1 MPHQFPISLS
11 LPKVK
16 TKVLALVVAYGLGG
30 CAMLPSV
37 GQVGSVKPASEY
49 QTAESLSAPASNWPC
64 ERWWQT
70 YGDPQLDTLVDEALR
85 DSPNMAA
92 ASARLQRAAAFSKV
106 AYSALLPHVSADA
119 SVTGQK
125 LSYNH
130 LIPRSPSTDGW
141 QDYGMATLSL
151 NWEIDFW
158 GKNRAGFAAATSQL
172 NASHAEHAQV
182 RLSLVAAVAANYA
195 ELARLFATR
204 DMVVR
209 SVEIRSKTAELFH
222 ERFVNGMETKG
233 SLSEAK
239 ARLAGAQGELL
250 LIDEQIGL
258 QSNRLAAL
266 AGAGPDRALSIKR
279 PVIHL
284 ENGFGLP
291 AELATNLLGRRPDVV
306 AARIMAEA
314 QLHRIDQKKAEFYPN
329 VNLVAFIGV
338 QSLGLNML
346 MKSGSDIGGI
356 GPAIS
361 LPIFTAGRLQGE
373 LRGATATYNEA
384 VANYNSTVTHA
395 LEDVANAGLSMKALS
410 AQLNKGEEA
419 VEAASQ
425 AHRVARNRYEGG
437 LANYIEVLHAEDGL
451 LNSQRILTSLQSRG
465 FTLDVALKRALGGG
479 YQYNGQLAGQ

>member
-1 MPHQFPISLS
+1 MRHQRTSSPSLS
-11 LPKVK
+11 TVKVK
-16 TKVLALVVAYGLGG
+16 ALALVLTFGLGG

-37 GQVGSVKPASEY
+37 GQVDSLKPASEY
-49 QTAESLSAPASNWPC
+49 QTAGSFSAPVSEWPS
-64 ERWWQT
+64 ERWWLT
-70 YGDPQLDTLVDEALR
+70 YADPQLDRLVDEALR
-85 DSPNMAA
+85 DSPDLAA

-106 AYSALLPHVSADA
+106 AFSALLPQVNTDA
-119 SVTGQK
+119 SITGQK

-130 LIPRSPSTDGW
+130 LIPRSPATDGW
-141 QDYGMATLSL
+141 QDYGMAALSL
-151 NWEIDFW
+151 HWEIDFW
-158 GKNRAGFAAATSQL
+158 GKNRAGFAAATSHME
-172 NASHAEHAQV
+172 ASQAELAQV
-182 RLSLVAAVAANYA
+182 RLNLVAAMAANYA

-204 DMVVR
+204 DMILR
-209 SVEIRSKTAELFH
+209 SVEIRSKTTDLLNQ
-222 ERFVNGMETKG
+222 RFSNGMETKG

-250 LIDEQIGL
+250 MIDEQIGL

-279 PVIHL
+279 PAINL
-284 ENGFGLP
+284 ENSFGLP
-291 AELATNLLGRRPDVV
+291 AELSSNLLGRRPDVA
-306 AARIMAEA
+306 AARMMAEV

-329 VNLVAFIGV
+329 VNLVAFLGV

-346 MKSGSDIGGI
+346 LKSGSDIGGI
-356 GPAIS
+356 GPAVS

-373 LRGATATYNEA
+373 LRGATASYNEA

-395 LEDVANAGLSMKALS
+395 LEDVANAGLSIKALS
-410 AQLNKGEEA
+410 AQLSKAEEA
-419 VEAASQ
+419 VQAASD

-451 LNSQRILTSLQSRG
+451 LNNQRGLTALQSRG

-479 YQYNGQLAGQ
+479 YQQNKI

>member
-1 MPHQFPISLS
+1 MINDSLMFTS
-11 LPKVK
+11 PSKRIAI
-16 TKVLALVVAYGLGG
+16 TIALCSVFGLGG

-49 QTAESLSAPASNWPC
+49 QTAASLSAPISDWPS
-64 ERWWQT
+64 ERWWQA

-85 DSPNMAA
+85 DSPDLAA

-106 AYSALLPHVSADA
+106 AYSTLMPQVSANA
-119 SVTGQK
+119 SVTEQK

-130 LIPRSPSTDGW
+130 LIPRSSSTDGW
-141 QDYGMATLSL
+141 QDYGMAALSL

-172 NASHAEHAQV
+172 QASHAELAQV
-182 RLSLVAAVAANYA
+182 RLNLVAAIAGNYA
-195 ELARLFATR
+195 ELARLFNTR
-204 DMVVR
+204 DMVIR
-209 SVEIRSKTAELFH
+209 SVEIRSKTANLFN
-222 ERFVNGMETKG
+222 ERFAHGMETKG
-233 SLSEAK
+233 SLNEAK
-239 ARLAGAQGELL
+239 ARLVGAQGELM

-258 QSNRLAAL
+258 QCNRLAAL
-266 AGAGPDRALSIKR
+266 VGAGPDRALSIKR
-279 PVIHL
+279 PAINL
-284 ENGFGLP
+284 KSSFGLP
-291 AELATNLLGRRPDVV
+291 SELATNLLGRRPDVV
-306 AARIMAEA
+306 AARIMTEV
-314 QLHRIDQKKAEFYPN
+314 QMYRIDQKKAEFYPN

-346 MKSGSDIGGI
+346 ARSGSSIGGI

-373 LRGATATYNEA
+373 LRGTAATYNEA

-395 LEDVANAGLSMKALS
+395 LEDIASAGLSMKALA
-410 AQLNKGEEA
+410 AQLSKGEEA
-419 VEAASQ
+419 VEAASE

-451 LNSQRILTSLQSRG
+451 LNSQRGLTALQSRG

-479 YQYNGQLAGQ
+479 YQQNKI